1 MNYLN
6 EDEDLIDNEI
16 DLTRNGRINEVAVA
30 DALKKDPRDIL
41 YSYLGDRLK
50 EQKRAVSPE
59 YIKSLKEDRQQNLNA
74 KLNLDLAK
82 SVSDFGASFG
92 NRRYTDHNIPIPESS
107 FNPETTK
114 KYLSQAA
121 IEPPASSID
130 PRILLYLAQSKDKEA
145 LLNKSID
152 AKNQQINTSIKAKEN
167 APLTPYQQE
176 TLKLQ
181 KERNLIDAG
190 KTSPDKKSFE
200 SLPPDK
206 QRIATDLASKNAN
219 KISIVNQIGSFLGN
233 WDSWD
238 EKAKLQQGRE
248 MIKVLNSKEG
258 QDAVGAEEAKRLAGK
273 LNFAYGNFTNDN
285 PVQWGRD
292 IEGFK
297 NDAFNTY
304 NSMIDAI
311 NSNQQQIEAI
321 TGRKEGNLVKRKQP
335 TAAKASTNEV
345 YRIDPKTGKTAIFDA
360 TTKNFI
366 RYKD

>member
-16 DLTRNGRINEVAVA
+16 DPTRNGRINDVEVADV
-30 DALKKDPRDIL
+30 LKKDPRDVL

-50 EQKRAVSPE
+50 EQKRLDSPE
-59 YIKSLKEDRQQNLNA
+59 YRSSLREDKKQNLNA

-82 SVSDFGASFG
+82 SVADLGASFG
-92 NRRYTDHNIPIPESS
+92 NRRYADHNSAIPESS

-114 KYLSQAA
+114 KYLSQSS
-121 IEPPASSID
+121 IEPPTSSID

-152 AKNQQINTSIKAKEN
+152 ARNQQIDKSIKAKVN

-181 KERNLIDAG
+181 KEKNLIDAG
-190 KTSPDKKSFE
+190 KTSPEKKAFE
-200 SLPPDK
+200 ALPPDK

-219 KISIVNQIGSFLGN
+219 KISIVNQIGSFLDN

-238 EKAKLQQGRE
+238 EKEKLQQSKE

-258 QDAVGAEEAKRLAGK
+258 QDAVGAEESKRLAGK

-304 NSMIDAI
+304 NSMTDAI
-311 NSNQQQIEAI
+311 NSNQKQIESI

-335 TAAKASTNEV
+335 VTAKTSTNEV

-360 TTKNFI
+360 TTRNFI

>member
-6 EDEDLIDNEI
+6 EDDDLIDNEI
-16 DLTRNGRINEVAVA
+16 DPTRNGRINEVEVA
-30 DALKKDPRDIL
+30 DVLKKDPRDVL

-50 EQKRAVSPE
+50 EQKRTASPE
-59 YIKSLKEDRQQNLNA
+59 YRNSLKEDRQQNLNA

-92 NRRYTDHNIPIPESS
+92 NRRYSDHNSAIPESS

-121 IEPPASSID
+121 IETPASSID

-152 AKNQQINTSIKAKEN
+152 AKNSQLDKTLKAREN

-181 KERNLIDAG
+181 KEKNLIDAG
-190 KTSPDKKSFE
+190 KTSPEKKSFE
-200 SLPPDK
+200 ALPPDK
-206 QRIATDLASKNAN
+206 QRVATDLSAKNAN
-219 KISIVNQIGSFLGN
+219 KISILNQVGSFL
-233 WDSWD
+233 DSWD
-238 EKAKLQQGRE
+238 NWDEKEKLQQGRE

-273 LNFAYGNFTNDN
+273 LNFAYGNITNDN
-285 PVQWGRD
+285 PTQFGRD
-292 IEGFK
+292 LEGFK

-304 NSMIDAI
+304 NSMVDAV
-311 NSNQQQIEAI
+311 NSNQKQIESI
-321 TGRKEGNLVKRKQP
+321 TGRKEGNIVTRKQP
-335 TAAKASTNEV
+335 AAAKASTNEV
-345 YRIDPKTGKTAIFDA
+345 FRVDPKTGKTAIFDA
-360 TTKNFI
+360 ATKKFL